1 MSQFDDTGFKT
12 FEASG
17 AIPKHARVKLE
28 AAGTIAVAGLAEKD
42 IGTALQEAF
51 AAGDRV
57 GVKLTSAPGTHKMI
71 AAEALARG
79 ARVYTEAGGKVQ
91 DTAQATSFQW
101 GTSLE
106 EATADNDIIEVLP
119 NMHGDTAAP

>member
-1 MSQFDDTGFKT
+1 
-12 FEASG
+12 
-17 AIPKHARVKLE
+17 V
-28 AAGTIAVAGLAEKD
+28 
-42 IGTALQEAF
+42 QEAV